1 MSKSRLFTTRRFI
14 PAASLMLAASLA
26 LSACAKTDPAPAAGT
41 GAAPAQGGTA
51 ASAKVKLN
59 YWTPFSGGD
68 GDFMNEMVKKFNE
81 ESKDTQVEILNSKSE
96 DYYTKL
102 QTAVASDQAPDV
114 AVMHSARLP
123 QFVPAGTLS
132 PLDEHASSAGV
143 NWGDFNKN
151 ILDSTVYD
159 GRHYSIPLDTH
170 ALVMYYNTKFLDQAG
185 VLKDGRP
192 VFEKSPE
199 GFTAF
204 LQKIK
209 DSVPK
214 DVAPLAQPNVRI
226 DAYWMFWGFYN
237 QLKDGGK
244 FYGEDGKKGALNN
257 PAALQALE
265 YVNSLYTKELIPPNI
280 NDAFKLFLEGKAA
293 VLVTGVWGTGAFENA
308 KGLEFG
314 VVPMPQI
321 YDQPATWGDSH
332 TLVLPKHSKEDPA
345 KQKAAVAFSN
355 WLAQHGAM
363 WAKAGHVPAV
373 TKVTQSDEFKALK
386 YRAEYVE
393 SANYV
398 KYWPRNGK
406 QGQINDEIIKEF
418 EKMMF
423 KKQDPAATLKN
434 ADAIIDKLNK

>member
-1 MSKSRLFTTRRFI
+1 MAPKRSFLTRSI
-14 PAASLMLAASLA
+14 PAASLLLAASLA
-26 LSACAKTDPAPAAGT
+26 LSACAKTEPAPAAGA
-41 GAAPAQGGTA
+41 GQSPSEGSTA
-51 ASAKVKLN
+51 AAGKVKLT

-81 ESKDTQVEILNSKSE
+81 ESKDTQVEILNSRSE

-102 QTAVASDQAPDV
+102 QTSMMSSQAPDV

-123 QFVPAGTLS
+123 QYVPAGQLS
-132 PLDEHASSAGV
+132 TLDELAGSAGV
-143 NWGDFNKN
+143 SWGDFNGN
-151 ILDSTVYD
+151 ILSSTVYD
-159 GRHYSIPLDTH
+159 GKHYSIPLDTH
-170 ALVMYYNTKFLDQAG
+170 TLVMYYNTKYLEQAG
-185 VLKDGRP
+185 VLKDGKP
-192 VFEKSPE
+192 VLESSPE
-199 GFTAF
+199 GFVNF

-226 DAYWMFWGFYN
+226 DSYWMFWGFYN

-244 FYGEDGKKGALNN
+244 FYAEDGKKGALNN
-257 PAALQALE
+257 PAALKALE

-280 NDAFKLFLEGKAA
+280 NDAFKLFLDGKAA

-332 TLVLPKHSKEDPA
+332 TLVLPKHTQDDPA
-345 KQKAAVAFSN
+345 KQKAALAFSN

-363 WAKAGHVPAV
+363 WAKAGHIPAV
-373 TKVTQSDEFKALK
+373 TKVAQSDEFKALK
-386 YRAEYVE
+386 HRGDYID
-393 SANYV
+393 SANFV
-398 KYWPRNGK
+398 KYWPRNPK
-406 QGQINDEIIKEF
+406 QGQINDEIVKEF

-423 KKQDPAATLKN
+423 KKQDAAATLKN
-434 ADAIIDKLNK
+434 ADAIIEKLNGK